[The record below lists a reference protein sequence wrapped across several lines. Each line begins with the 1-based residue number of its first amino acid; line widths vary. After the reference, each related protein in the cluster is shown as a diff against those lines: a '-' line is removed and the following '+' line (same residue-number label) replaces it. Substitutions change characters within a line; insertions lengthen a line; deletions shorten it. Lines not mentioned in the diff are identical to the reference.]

1 MQMNSDWNLICKRTS
16 DRSLENELQI
26 CRNRMQMNS
35 KLKLC
40 KWTSDWLKHTQ
51 FFCDMQRKE
60 IEKARQLIDHS
71 KKDIKSCIVNQN
83 NWYPCGITPYGSTV
97 MEYQNEQQ
105 KTAAGRQ
112 NDPIFQVS
120 WSIASCFKEYVHTT
134 LQDDQSVAQGNVVW
148 YVCHLNC
155 KIYYKF
161 MHCRIDD
168 IYLGFN
174 NYLCACIHT

>member
-1 MQMNSDWNLICKRTS
+1 MNFRLIET
-16 DRSLENELQI
+16 
-26 CRNRMQMNS
+26 
-35 KLKLC
+35 
-40 KWTSDWLKHTQ
+40 HPV
-51 FFCDMQRKE
+51 FCDMQRKE
-60 IEKARQLIDHS
+60 IEKARQLLINS

-83 NWYPCGITPYGSTV
+83 NWYPYGITPYGSTV

-155 KIYYKF
+155 KIY
-161 MHCRIDD
+161 ISS
-168 IYLGFN
+168 
-174 NYLCACIHT
+174 CIVGLKIFTLDSIITSVLAYTHI

>member
-1 MQMNSDWNLICKRTS
+1 MNFRFAETECKWTLKWNFA
-16 DRSLENELQI
+16 NELQI
-26 CRNRMQMNS
+26 DWNTPSFLRHAEKRNWES
-35 KLKLC
+35 
-40 KWTSDWLKHTQ
+40 TAT
-51 FFCDMQRKE
+51 
-60 IEKARQLIDHS
+60 IDHS

-112 NDPIFQVS
+112 NDSIFQVS

-155 KIYYKF
+155 KIY
-161 MHCRIDD
+161 ISS
-168 IYLGFN
+168 
-174 NYLCACIHT
+174 CIVGLIFTLDSIITYVLAYTHI

>member
-1 MQMNSDWNLICKRTS
+1 MNFRFAETESKWTLKWNFA
-16 DRSLENELQI
+16 NELQI
-26 CRNRMQMNS
+26 DWNTPSFLRHAEKRNWES
-35 KLKLC
+35 
-40 KWTSDWLKHTQ
+40 TAT
-51 FFCDMQRKE
+51 
-60 IEKARQLIDHS
+60 IDHS

-120 WSIASCFKEYVHTT
+120 WSIASCFKKYVHTT

-155 KIYYKF
+155 KIYISSCIVGLMIFTLDSIITYVLAYT
-161 MHCRIDD
+161 H
-168 IYLGFN
+168 IY
-174 NYLCACIHT
+174 NYAQ

>member
-1 MQMNSDWNLICKRTS
+1 MNFRLIET
-16 DRSLENELQI
+16 
-26 CRNRMQMNS
+26 
-35 KLKLC
+35 
-40 KWTSDWLKHTQ
+40 HPV
-51 FFCDMQRKE
+51 FCDMQRKE

-155 KIYYKF
+155 KIYISSCIVGLMIFTLDSIITYVLAYT
-161 MHCRIDD
+161 H
-168 IYLGFN
+168 IY
-174 NYLCACIHT
+174 NYVQ

>member
-1 MQMNSDWNLICKRTS
+1 MNFRFAETESKWTLNWNFA
-16 DRSLENELQI
+16 NELQI
-26 CRNRMQMNS
+26 DWNTPSFLRHAEKRNWKS
-35 KLKLC
+35 
-40 KWTSDWLKHTQ
+40 TAT
-51 FFCDMQRKE
+51 
-60 IEKARQLIDHS
+60 IDHS

-105 KTAAGRQ
+105 KTAEGRQ

-155 KIYYKF
+155 KIY
-161 MHCRIDD
+161 ISS
-168 IYLGFN
+168 
-174 NYLCACIHT
+174 CIVGLMIFTLDSIIITSVLAYTHI

>member
-1 MQMNSDWNLICKRTS
+1 MNFRFAETDCKWTLNWNFA
-16 DRSLENELQI
+16 NELQI
-26 CRNRMQMNS
+26 DWNTPSFLRHAEKRNWES
-35 KLKLC
+35 
-40 KWTSDWLKHTQ
+40 TAT
-51 FFCDMQRKE
+51 
-60 IEKARQLIDHS
+60 IDHS

-83 NWYPCGITPYGSTV
+83 NWYPCGITPYGSSV

-155 KIYYKF
+155 KIYISSCIVGLKILTLDSIITSVLAYT
-161 MHCRIDD
+161 H
-168 IYLGFN
+168 IY
-174 NYLCACIHT
+174 NYAQ

>member
-1 MQMNSDWNLICKRTS
+1 MNFRLIET
-16 DRSLENELQI
+16 
-26 CRNRMQMNS
+26 
-35 KLKLC
+35 
-40 KWTSDWLKHTQ
+40 HPV
-51 FFCDMQRKE
+51 FCDMQRKE
-60 IEKARQLIDHS
+60 IEKARQLLINS

-155 KIYYKF
+155 KIY
-161 MHCRIDD
+161 ISS
-168 IYLGFN
+168 
-174 NYLCACIHT
+174 CIVGLKIFTLDSIITSVLAYTHI